1 MSTAELVIADGGVI
15 VLLAE
20 CADGIGKFA
29 AWLKGA
35 KSPQDVIER
44 FTREGFTREHSSK
57 AFMCA
62 RALAKHPV
70 IVACAGI
77 SQQDMEAMFFRYAP
91 SPQEAVDTALKLKG
105 DRGSVFV
112 LPYAVDCV
120 PKIAAS

>member
-1 MSTAELVIADGGVI
+1 VI

-70 IVACAGI
+70 VVCCSGI
-77 SQQDMEAMFFRYAP
+77 SQADMEAMFFRHAATA
-91 SPQEAVDTALKLKG
+91 QEAVDAAVQIKG
-105 DRGSVFV
+105 TRGSLLV

-120 PKIAAS
+120 PKVTPGC

>member
-1 MSTAELVIADGGVI
+1 VI

-44 FTREGFTREHSSK
+44 FKREGFTREHSSK

-70 IVACAGI
+70 VACCAGI
-77 SQQDMEAMFFRYAP
+77 SKSDMEAMFFSHADT
-91 SPQEAVDTALKLKG
+91 PQDAVNHALALKG
-105 DRGSVFV
+105 GTPSVLV

-120 PKIAAS
+120 PKLGAS